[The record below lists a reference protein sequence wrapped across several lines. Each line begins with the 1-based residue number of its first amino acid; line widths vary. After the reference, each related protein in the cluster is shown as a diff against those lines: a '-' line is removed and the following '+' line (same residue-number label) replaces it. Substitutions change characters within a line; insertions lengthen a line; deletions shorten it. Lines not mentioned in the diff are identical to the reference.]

1 MIAVQPI
8 ANFDAPHTVIEP
20 RDLSVNLAV
29 VQIANEAR
37 HLVGELKIRI
47 KFSHADTSRWT
58 EWPYSYPL
66 TPPPAALQLAI
77 QQARHRARQ
86 RRRERRRLRLLRLQ
100 FEPST
105 GAFAGG

>member
-66 TPPPAALQLAI
+66 TPPPA
-77 QQARHRARQ
+77 R
-86 RRRERRRLRLLRLQ
+86 
-100 FEPST
+100 PSACDT
-105 GAFAGG
+105 AGSAPRSTASAGTASQPASPTP